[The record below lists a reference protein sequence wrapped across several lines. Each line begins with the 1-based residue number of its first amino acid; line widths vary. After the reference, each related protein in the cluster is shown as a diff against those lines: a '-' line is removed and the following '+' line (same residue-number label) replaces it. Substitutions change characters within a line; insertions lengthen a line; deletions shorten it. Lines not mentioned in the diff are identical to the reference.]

1 MSIPNER
8 AAPRRIQCHRAKLC
22 SPLIGVPVDCEL
34 RDMSAS
40 GARLKL
46 AAELSFH
53 AISWPKDLTLQ
64 IPIDRVEVD
73 CILVRRRNHELGVQF
88 ASTFRRIQRPIMAA

>member
-1 MSIPNER
+1 MSMSDER
-8 AAPRRIQCHRAKLC
+8 ATPRKIQCHRAKLI
-22 SPLIGVPVDCEL
+22 SALIGPPIDCEL
-34 RDMSAS
+34 KDMSAS

-53 AISWPKDLTLQ
+53 AISWPKELTLQ
-64 IPIDRVEVD
+64 IPLDRVEID

-88 ASTFRRIQRPIMAA
+88 ASASRPIRRPSMAA